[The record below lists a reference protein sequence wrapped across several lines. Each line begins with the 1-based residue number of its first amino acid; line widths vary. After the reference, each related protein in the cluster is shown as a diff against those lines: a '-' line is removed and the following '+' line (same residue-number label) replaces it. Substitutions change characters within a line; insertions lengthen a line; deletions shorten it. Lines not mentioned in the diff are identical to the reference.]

1 MGNVINKIEEGAS
14 SVELSISHKLDGGC
28 PCGATEGATYQQD
41 GSGYAR
47 YITTKVYNHRR
58 ISAN

>member
-1 MGNVINKIEEGAS
+1 MGYIINKIEEGGS
-14 SVELSISHKLDGGC
+14 PVELSISHKLDGGC

-47 YITTKVYNHRR
+47 YITTKIYNHK
-58 ISAN
+58 SLVS